1 MWSWISCSYSMSLYS
16 YFKKTTNQPLL
27 PRPRSQIQEAANKS
41 VARVLSATTG
51 AKKKRKC
58 TYQTYSDEIRARIGR
73 YAAENGNKK
82 AVTKFS
88 GELGSAI
95 PESSVR
101 NMKNAY
107 LKQLDKVKSPEQ
119 IKKLPH
125 SSRGRPLKLGE
136 YDDIV
141 KEYVH
146 HLRLAGGIINRSIV
160 IAAARG
166 ILSHLAPVRLKE
178 HGGDIEIERS
188 WAQSFL
194 GRLGYV
200 RRKGTKAARKFPA
213 NFEEIKTEFTH
224 RVSEACK
231 GDDDLLAKYGPVS
244 E

>member
-1 MWSWISCSYSMSLYS
+1 M
-16 YFKKTTNQPLL
+16 
-27 PRPRSQIQEAANKS
+27 
-41 VARVLSATTG
+41 
-51 AKKKRKC
+51 
-58 TYQTYSDEIRARIGR
+58 
-73 YAAENGNKK
+73 
-82 AVTKFS
+82 
-88 GELGSAI
+88 
-95 PESSVR
+95 
-101 NMKNAY
+101 
-107 LKQLDKVKSPEQ
+107 
-119 IKKLPH
+119 
-125 SSRGRPLKLGE
+125 KLGE

-166 ILSHLAPVRLKE
+166 IRSHLAHARLKE

-200 RRKGTKAARKFPA
+200 RRKGTKAARKIPA

-231 GDDDLLAKYGPVS
+231 GDDDLLVPPQLIINFDQTNANYVPVS
-244 E
+244 EWTLAKEGSKQVPIIGLEDK